1 MSNFN
6 IHGNN
11 FSKVESSGTGN
22 ITINQRSNGSDIEDI
37 SEDIRLILVNLANNH
52 ESYDEN
58 TKKELLRTE
67 LTTKLIDDSDFKD
80 RFSRAL
86 KAGTDSLVKVFENNP
101 FIAIPLSVVKGWFF
115 K

>member
-6 IHGNN
+6 IHDNN
-11 FSKVESSGTGN
+11 FTYARSLGSGD
-22 ITINQRSNGSDIEDI
+22 IIINQHSNSSDIQDI
-37 SEDIRLILVNLANNH
+37 SEDIRLVLVNLANNH

-67 LTTKLIDDSDFKD
+67 LTAKLIDDSDFKD

-86 KAGTDSLVKVFENNP
+86 KAGADSLVKVFENNP